1 MFQLEECT
9 IQSIR
14 EAFEKKEL
22 TSAELVI
29 MYMERIA
36 KYDKSG
42 PMINS
47 VIEINPEAIFIAEAM
62 DRERAKGKTR
72 SALHGIP
79 VLLKDNIN
87 THDKM
92 LTSAGSLALADNF
105 APYDAFVTKKCRE
118 AGLVI
123 MGKANMTELANFM
136 DFNMKSGYSSRGGQ
150 VVNPYNP
157 GQEVWGSSTGSG
169 VAVSANFC
177 VLSIG
182 TETDGSILAP
192 AYINGCVGIK
202 PTQGLVSRHGIIP
215 VCIAQDTAGPM
226 ARTVADAAAF
236 LNVLAGEDENDPSTW
251 CREDLIPKDYTDF
264 LKFDGLK
271 GLRVGINRGYY
282 DDKAYHTVFTD
293 EMKDLAEKAYKV
305 MESNGAILVQDTNI
319 GHLKNDLNVLLYE
332 FKKCLN
338 AYLSTTSP
346 TVKNRSLKAL
356 IDFYGDHPKEG
367 LKYGMSILQAA
378 EYNTSGTL
386 TDPIYITERIECL
399 RSSRQNGIDKIMDEH
414 KLDVLICPGLTDL
427 APISGYPGINVPAG
441 YLKDNTPFGINF
453 IGRPFSEPVLIQAAF
468 AYEQASKARKA
479 PVFNETGGGKEVVVG
494 WLTAQGKEV

>member
-1 MFQLEECT
+1 MFTLEECT
-9 IQSIR
+9 VKSIR
-14 EAFEKKEL
+14 EAFEKGEL
-22 TSAELVI
+22 TSFDLVI

-36 KYDKSG
+36 KYDKAG
-42 PMINS
+42 PKLNS
-47 VIEINPEAIFIAEAM
+47 VLEINPDAIFIAEAM
-62 DRERAKGKTR
+62 DRERSKGKVR

-87 THDKM
+87 TFDKM
-92 LTSAGSLALADNF
+92 LTSAGSLALMDNY
-105 APYDAFVTKKCRE
+105 APYDAFITKKCRE

-123 MGKANMTELANFM
+123 LGKANMTELANFM

-150 VVNPYNP
+150 VINPYKS
-157 GQEVWGSSTGSG
+157 GQEVWGSSTGSA
-169 VAVSANFC
+169 VAVSANLC
-177 VLSIG
+177 ALAVG

-215 VCIAQDTAGPM
+215 ICGAQDTAGPM
-226 ARTVADAAAF
+226 ARTVADAAAL
-236 LNVLAGEDENDPSTW
+236 LNVLAAEDENDPSTW
-251 CREDLIPKDYTDF
+251 CRADVIPKDYTDF
-264 LKFDGLK
+264 LMSDGLR

-282 DDKAYHTVFTD
+282 DDKAYHNVFND
-293 EMKDLAEKAYKV
+293 DMKDISEKAYKV
-305 MESNGAILVQDTNI
+305 MESRGAVLVQDTNI

-338 AYLSTTSP
+338 AYLATTSP

-386 TDPIYITERIECL
+386 TDPVYIKDRINCL
-399 RSSRQNGIDKIMDEH
+399 RSSRQNGIDKIMEEH
-414 KLDVLICPGLTDL
+414 KLDVLVCPGLTDL
-427 APISGYPGINVPAG
+427 APISGCPGINVPAG
-441 YLKDNTPFGINF
+441 YQKDGTPFGINF
-453 IGRPFSEPVLIQAAF
+453 IGRPFSEPVLIKAAY
-468 AYEQASKARKA
+468 AYEQASKVRKA
-479 PVFNETGGGKEVVVG
+479 PVFEDLNDGSEKVVG
-494 WLTAQGKEV
+494 WLAAQGKEA